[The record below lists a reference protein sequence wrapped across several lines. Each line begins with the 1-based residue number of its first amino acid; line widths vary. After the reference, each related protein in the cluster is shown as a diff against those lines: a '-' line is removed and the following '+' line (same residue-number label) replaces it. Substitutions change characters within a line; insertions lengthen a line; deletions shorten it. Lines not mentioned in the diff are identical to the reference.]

1 MIYMLKAT
9 EQIVASPKH
18 YCPESEMFTFLKGQ
32 LTSAFKLANEKLRML
47 DNGGYKVKF
56 NGRIQRLESS
66 DVKIKKTY
74 NDRLD
79 GNKTRKFRQNNIFG
93 HSFTFQEAVQN
104 MPGRLLFSTE
114 IN

>member
-9 EQIVASPKH
+9 EQIVASPK
-18 YCPESEMFTFLKGQ
+18 ESEMFTFLKGQ
-32 LTSAFKLANEKLRML
+32 LTSAFKMANEKLRML
-47 DNGGYKVKF
+47 DNGGFKVKF

-74 NDRLD
+74 KDRLD
-79 GNKTRKFRQNNIFG
+79 GNKTRKFRQSNIFG

-104 MPGRLLFSTE
+104 MPGRLREPS
-114 IN
+114 NDKN

>member
-9 EQIVASPKH
+9 EQIVASPK
-18 YCPESEMFTFLKGQ
+18 ESEMFTFLKGQ

-56 NGRIQRLESS
+56 NGSIQRLESS

-74 NDRLD
+74 KDRID
-79 GNKTRKFRQNNIFG
+79 GNKTRILRQNNIFG

>member
-1 MIYMLKAT
+1 MIYIYMLKAT
-9 EQIVASPKH
+9 EQIVASPK
-18 YCPESEMFTFLKGQ
+18 ESEMFTFLKGQ

-47 DNGGYKVKF
+47 DNGGFKVKF

-74 NDRLD
+74 KDRLD

>member
-1 MIYMLKAT
+1 MLKAT

-74 NDRLD
+74 IDRLD
-79 GNKTRKFRQNNIFG
+79 GNKTKKFEHKNIY
-93 HSFTFQEAVQN
+93 SYAFTFLEAVEKI
-104 MPGRLLFSTE
+104 PKRS
-114 IN
+114 